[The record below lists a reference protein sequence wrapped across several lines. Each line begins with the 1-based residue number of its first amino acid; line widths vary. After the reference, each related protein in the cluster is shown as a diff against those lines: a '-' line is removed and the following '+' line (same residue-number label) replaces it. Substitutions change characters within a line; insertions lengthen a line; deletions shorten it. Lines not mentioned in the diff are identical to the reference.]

1 MRPRGDSDSDMSTM
15 FMTEDLVEALI
26 KGDAVPAAYD
36 PLARFAA
43 EVRALGDGPAPAP
56 SPDLATLLAGGRLL
70 RPLPATPPG
79 RPSGPGARRQA
90 SRLGKVAGLG
100 LAAKLGLGAT
110 VVAAGVAGAGAAGVL
125 PAPADHVVRHAIEA
139 VTPVRFAPGK
149 DHPDNFG
156 SRVSSDATGKS
167 DGTNGVNGQDISSQ
181 APGAAHRSTDS
192 ARPGE
197 PPGQSGITGKARAD
211 QTPAGTNQSKT
222 TPTTDPTHGRSTA
235 PGQANGA
242 TASAQ
247 GQAQRVPTTDP
258 NRGG

>member
-1 MRPRGDSDSDMSTM
+1 MSPRGDSDSDMSTM
-15 FMTEDLVEALI
+15 FLTEDVVEALI
-26 KGDAVPAAYD
+26 KGDAVPTAYD

-70 RPLPATPPG
+70 RPTPATPPG

-139 VTPVRFAPGK
+139 VTPVSFPSHDQHAPNG
-149 DHPDNFG
+149 G
-156 SRVSSDATGKS
+156 ARVSGDANGVDGRTNS
-167 DGTNGVNGQDISSQ
+167 DGT
-181 APGAAHRSTDS
+181 PGAANRSTSS
-192 ARPGE
+192 ARPDL
-197 PPGQSGITGKARAD
+197 PPGQSGITGQARAD
-211 QTPAGTNQSKT
+211 QTPAGTNGLNPSRT
-222 TPTTDPTHGRSTA
+222 TPTTDPTHGRSDA
-235 PGQANGA
+235 PGQTKSA

-247 GQAQRVPTTDP
+247 GQAQRVPATDN
-258 NRGG
+258 NRDG

>member
-1 MRPRGDSDSDMSTM
+1 VSFRGDSDSDMSTM
-15 FMTEDLVEALI
+15 FMTEDVVEALI

-70 RPLPATPPG
+70 RPMPATPPG
-79 RPSGPGARRQA
+79 APSGPGARRHA

-139 VTPVRFAPGK
+139 VTPVSFPSHDRQGPNVGA
-149 DHPDNFG
+149 
-156 SRVSSDATGKS
+156 RVSGDGNGVDGRTNS
-167 DGTNGVNGQDISSQ
+167 DGT
-181 APGAAHRSTDS
+181 PGAASRSTNS
-192 ARPGE
+192 ARPDL
-197 PPGQSGITGKARAD
+197 PPGQSGITGQARAD
-211 QTPAGTNQSKT
+211 QTPAGTNGPSKT
-222 TPTTDPTHGRSTA
+222 TPTTDPIHGRSDA
-235 PGQANGA
+235 PGQTKSA

-247 GQAQRVPTTDP
+247 GQAQRVPATDN
-258 NRGG
+258 NRDG